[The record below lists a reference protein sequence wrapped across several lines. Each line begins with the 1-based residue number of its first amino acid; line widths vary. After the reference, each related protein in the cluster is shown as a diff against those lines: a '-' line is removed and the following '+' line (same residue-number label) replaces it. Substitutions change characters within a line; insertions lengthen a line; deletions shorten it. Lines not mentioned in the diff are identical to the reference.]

1 MFSDGSP
8 RFRKLHFPV
17 GLWINNPKK
26 HFSKRRPSAGS
37 EKSISSS
44 DVISCQDLPSTGISG
59 TFHSSQSS
67 SQYHEQP
74 GSQSSAPSPPR
85 PLPLSLSLSSSTP
98 SLPPSPSSLSS
109 PPSFLR
115 PKNSAQPPQ
124 PRHKRLSQLF
134 LRGRSHSDRERGG
147 RGWGGGGAG
156 GCSSPPGLIKIYGD
170 ALSMGANYKSVL
182 ATKSSTA
189 GEIVADFINR
199 YGHVLRRR
207 GEGDERGERG
217 GGEEKC
223 VLLASDFVLCDVI
236 GRPLSE
242 GLGAELG
249 GGAGWTAEC
258 RRGVASSERP
268 LLLMEMWRPKEG
280 FERRFEIRRR
290 DECERE
296 EERKRRGEE
305 EENTAGLVT
314 RRLRP
319 IRSRMASG
327 GGVEDS
333 GRGQD
338 EKGAELRRSISDMH
352 LSVRRRHGTQ
362 SEERKHVKSMLL
374 DEGEGLADTP
384 SDLLTAG
391 SKEVGGEEARDGE
404 GRGGGAG
411 GEGERGSGCSDLEK
425 LSQSLILPPTDR
437 PYFLLLQGYTQ
448 KKDFVLYVMA
458 GHTHIFGRTL
468 TPAEREKERGSER
481 EREGKRRD
489 KLRVDTFLSAPDILP
504 RHLLVRRDSALR
516 GHAPSAETGHAP
528 SAALVR
534 PFRGG
539 VVTHNGA
546 ELVREVKLRPGDV
559 LGLGQHF
566 LFLYKDPRCVSAPL
580 LPALLSPLR
589 SPTRSPPSLVGALC
603 CQACGRS
610 QAERQARLREYLS
623 STQPVLRYSIAHE
636 EQLLREIV
644 EKNGSPDSGAGAL
657 APAFL
662 LSLCIDHASKH
673 LHPAHL
679 PALLLK
685 TANLVKGLVW
695 DKIKEIG
702 DKQPENQEKSDVSA
716 LSIEALTSE
725 LRPLMFWMSNATELL
740 NYIQVKVE
748 DMERDLEFES
758 SSDLSADL
766 ETSSEALA
774 LLDDVIMYTFQQCVY
789 YLTKTLYSALPALL
803 DSNPFSLPPPSA
815 LPPDPSPLT
824 PDLSLMP
831 GGVARVLEV
840 YLSTLE
846 LTRTCQLHPDLVSQT
861 FGYLLFFS
869 NASLFN
875 TLMERGSGSD
885 SFFTWSRAV
894 QIRTNLDLVLD
905 WLQGAGLGDI
915 ANEFFR
921 KLSITVNF
929 LCIPK
934 TRLIHSS
941 WSSLQEEYPLLS
953 PAQLNHLLRHYRLG
967 AGREPPT
974 SWQPPEDSNL
984 SSDIF
989 ESFLDHPPLILPNEV
1004 SRLGLGEPI
1013 TSQELQQEVQRIR
1026 AFLLDLEQEA
1036 LPANQRIQL

>member
-1 MFSDGSP
+1 METPCRWGQTIKAFWRP
-8 RFRKLHFPV
+8 R
-17 GLWINNPKK
+17 
-26 HFSKRRPSAGS
+26 A
-37 EKSISSS
+37 
-44 DVISCQDLPSTGISG
+44 
-59 TFHSSQSS
+59 
-67 SQYHEQP
+67 
-74 GSQSSAPSPPR
+74 
-85 PLPLSLSLSSSTP
+85 
-98 SLPPSPSSLSS
+98 
-109 PPSFLR
+109 
-115 PKNSAQPPQ
+115 PQ
-124 PRHKRLSQLF
+124 PERSWQILLTVTDMCCGGEE
-134 LRGRSHSDRERGG
+134 RGMRERRRERGG
-147 RGWGGGGAG
+147 EKR
-156 GCSSPPGLIKIYGD
+156 
-170 ALSMGANYKSVL
+170 
-182 ATKSSTA
+182 
-189 GEIVADFINR
+189 
-199 YGHVLRRR
+199 
-207 GEGDERGERG
+207 ERG
-217 GGEEKC
+217 GEEDC
-223 VLLASDFVLCDVI
+223 ALSASDFVLYDVI
-236 GRPLSE
+236 GHPLVE
-242 GLGAELG
+242 GPGAESG

-290 DECERE
+290 EECERE

-314 RRLRP
+314 RRLCT

-327 GGVEDS
+327 GGIEDS
-333 GRGQD
+333 GRGRD

-352 LSVRRRHGTQ
+352 LSVRRRHGNQ

-384 SDLLTAG
+384 SDSLTAG
-391 SKEVGGEEARDGE
+391 SKEVGGQEGRGGE
-404 GRGGGAG
+404 RRGGGAG

-468 TPAEREKERGSER
+468 TPAERERERGSDREKER
-481 EREGKRRD
+481 RRRD

-504 RHLLVRRDSALR
+504 RHLMVRRDSALR
-516 GHAPSAETGHAP
+516 GHALYAETAP
-528 SAALVR
+528 STTLVR

-539 VVTHNGA
+539 VVTHNGV
-546 ELVREVKLRPGDV
+546 ELVREAELRPGDV

-566 LFLYKDPRCVSAPL
+566 LFLYKDPHCVSAPL
-580 LPALLSPLR
+580 LPALLSP
-589 SPTRSPPSLVGALC
+589 TRSSPSLVGALC

-610 QAERQARLREYLS
+610 QAERQALLREYLTC
-623 STQPVLRYSIAHE
+623 TQPVLRYSTAHE

-644 EKNGSPDSGAGAL
+644 EKNGSPDSGTGAL

-673 LHPAHL
+673 LDPAHL

-702 DKQPENQEKSDVSA
+702 DKQPENQEKSDVSE

-748 DMERDLEFES
+748 DMERDLEFENL
-758 SSDLSADL
+758 SDVSADL

-803 DSNPFSLPPPSA
+803 DSNPFSLPSPSA
-815 LPPDPSPLT
+815 LPLDPSPLT

-846 LTRTCQLHPDLVSQT
+846 LTRACQLHPDLVSQT

-869 NASLFN
+869 NTSLFN

-1013 TSQELQQEVQRIR
+1013 KSQELQQEVQRIR

-1036 LPANQRIQL
+1036 LPANQRLQL